1 VLSDHE
7 REAWRE
13 LERQFT
19 AGEPDSAASPP
30 SGRGTLW
37 RLGIPGSL
45 LIMTLLFLAVIELMA
60 GSLAGAL
67 VFGAVGW
74 LIWWTGLPSRDDSPP
89 P

>member
-1 VLSDHE
+1 MLSDHE

-19 AGEPDSAASPP
+19 SGETDSAASSPP
-30 SGRGTLW
+30 GRGSRWQLS
-37 RLGIPGSL
+37 IPGSL
-45 LIMTLLFLAVIELMA
+45 LMMTVLLLAVIELMA

-67 VFGAVGW
+67 MFGTAGW
-74 LIWWTGLPSRDDSPP
+74 LIWWVGLPSRDDSPP